1 MIGNE
6 KIRPEHRERRA
17 FVYARQSS
25 PTQLLHNRTSTERQ
39 FDLQG
44 RAVELGWPS
53 ERVELIADDLGRS
66 GKFSENRN
74 GFQRLAAECGLGRVG
89 VVLSLDVSR
98 LARSSADWH
107 RLLEIAA
114 LTRTLIADEHT
125 VYDPRDPNDRL
136 VLGMKGTMAEFE
148 LEWLRHRML
157 DGLWHRA
164 RKGEHPMRPPVGYIQ
179 DDEDGRFQIDPNEE
193 VRRVV
198 ALLFERYRLGSSV
211 LDVTRYF
218 HEHGLRFPGR
228 YRERVTWQPL
238 TRSRAHQ
245 VLHNPLYAGTY
256 VFGRTRKE
264 TTLVDGQRRSRLRA
278 VPLADW
284 PVVIHGAHPAYITW
298 EQFMANQK
306 RMTAAG
312 PRRDGTSGPGAPR
325 DGAGLL
331 QGLLR
336 CGHCGHPLSTRY
348 AGNEGRYPQ
357 YFCNHLWNDGAGRP
371 CLASSSRFV
380 DDPIVELV
388 LQSLTRE
395 NLQAATRVIEII
407 EQQDAAVEQQWRLRI
422 DRARYEAKRA
432 ERQYDACDPDNRVVA
447 RTLETRWNE
456 RLIELE
462 KLEQEHEELRRRQRT
477 ELTDLDRRRI
487 VELADDLP
495 RLWRAKTTTD
505 RDRKLLLRL
514 LLREVGV
521 RAVDVPFVLRLR
533 VLWHTGAVTEIE
545 SERVRKLKG
554 KRKIEWR
561 VVATT
566 IPEAPLRTVSKP
578 S

>member
-1 MIGNE
+1 MIGND

-25 PTQLLHNRTSTERQ
+25 QTQLLHNRTSTERQ
-39 FDLQG
+39 FDLAG
-44 RAVELGWPS
+44 RAVELGWPN
-53 ERVELIADDLGRS
+53 ERVEVIADDLGRS

-164 RKGEHPMRPPVGYIQ
+164 RKGEHPMRPPVGYVR
-179 DDEDGRFQIDPNEE
+179 DDEDGRLQLDPDEE

-198 ALLFERYRLGSSV
+198 ALLFERYRLAGSV
-211 LDVTRYF
+211 LDVMRYF
-218 HEHGLRFPGR
+218 HEHKIRFPGR
-228 YRERVTWQPL
+228 HAGRVTWQPL
-238 TRSRAHQ
+238 TRSRAHH
-245 VLHNPLYAGTY
+245 VLHNPLYTGTY

-264 TTLVDGQRRSRLRA
+264 TMLVDGNRRSRLRA
-278 VPLADW
+278 VPLSEW
-284 PVVIHGAHPAYITW
+284 PVVIHGAHPAYISW
-298 EQFMANQK
+298 EQYMANQK
-306 RMTAAG
+306 RMSAAA

-336 CGHCGHPLSTRY
+336 CGHCGHPLSVRH
-348 AGNEGRYPQ
+348 AGQDGRYPQ
-357 YFCNHLWNDGAGRP
+357 YFCSRLWNDGLGGS

-380 DDPIVELV
+380 DEPIVELV
-388 LQSLTRE
+388 LQTLTRE
-395 NLQAATRVIEII
+395 NMQAATRVVEII
-407 EQQDAAVEQQWRLRI
+407 EQQDAALEQQWQLRL
-422 DRARYEAKRA
+422 DRARYETKRA

-456 RLIELE
+456 RLVELQ
-462 KLEQEHEELRRRQRT
+462 KLEQEHEEVRRRQRV
-477 ELTDLDRRRI
+477 ELSDTDRRRI

-495 RLWRAKTTTD
+495 RLWRAKTTAD

-545 SERVRKLKG
+545 SERIHKLRG
-554 KRKIEWR
+554 KRKIPWR
-561 VVATT
+561 VLATT
-566 IPEAPLRTVSKP
+566 VPDALPKP
-578 S
+578 AS